1 MATPEDRIATAEAK
15 LKKLIGQRALE
26 IEREEKARRAA
37 IAASLDEW
45 LGELP
50 ETERVKLFAGIE
62 AKANTRNRKL
72 IQRHPARPATMPE
85 MPAET
90 LN

>member
-1 MATPEDRIATAEAK
+1 MRTPEDRIATAEAK
-15 LKKLIGQRALE
+15 LKKLIGQRALD
-26 IEREEKARRAA
+26 IEREEKARRTA

-45 LGELP
+45 LNGLSEA
-50 ETERVKLFAGIE
+50 ERVKIFAGIE

-72 IQRHPARPATMPE
+72 IQRHAARPKTMPE
-85 MPAET
+85 TPAEP